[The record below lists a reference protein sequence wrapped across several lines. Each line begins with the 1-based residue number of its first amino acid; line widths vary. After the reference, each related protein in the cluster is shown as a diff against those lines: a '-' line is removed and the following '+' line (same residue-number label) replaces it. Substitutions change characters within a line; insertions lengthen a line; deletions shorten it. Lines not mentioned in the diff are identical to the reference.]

1 MKNIN
6 EFYKAMKIYI
16 AYKKGIITVYNITGE
31 YKSVLYSG
39 TEIKIAAGFIDTMCK
54 DVTVDESLPSEMIEE
69 LFSVWYKMAS

>member
-16 AYKKGIITVYNITGE
+16 TYKNGIITVYNMD
-31 YKSVLYSG
+31 KAVLYSG

-54 DVTVDESLPSEMIEE
+54 DVAVDESLPSEMIEE

>member
-16 AYKKGIITVYNITGE
+16 TYKKGIITVYNMDKT
-31 YKSVLYSG
+31 VLYSG
-39 TEIKIAAGFIDTMCK
+39 TEIKTAAGFIDTMCK